1 MICITSRAIA
11 AEVLKQALLA
21 GYSTIDADEEACPC
35 KKCGNQ
41 FLLNEAGTKE
51 CVVCPILKSDLS
63 RVTKQMMRED
73 PQHQVKTD
81 LEIKLRSLKKRA
93 TAKETIAK
101 KAVEEEAAALQGKRE
116 AEELRANAEQAAT
129 DAEVELLWK
138 TKELRQVREASRA
151 ASQKAKASIELA
163 LEDKAEARRKAKF
176 NVRLAENA
184 CTEADYQHIF
194 GVKETAL
201 AELKIFIA
209 DEAVRKAIEARNK
222 VVAEFQDMKRCA
234 AKLHSEL
241 ETKKVEKAYAVAGA
255 SMLLSKKDTDIKTQQ
270 ALREEAELK
279 AVELANK
286 LVLEKGQAELAV
298 KKAQENLKRAEG
310 GVDDAEKIYLKAH
323 KKRESVEKI
332 ANDVRSKAN
341 GTASE
346 LEDTIT
352 EFNCM
357 ITEERNELKSTVG
370 KRRADAMELAT
381 WDEQAR
387 KIFEAKDSIV
397 VVEEEVAEEDEV
409 EEKDIEGEKEENA
422 DDAATDISPD
432 IEFTPS
438 IETVLVA
445 EEEEEVD
452 ETLAKDSWNFYHEVC
467 GLISNRWKYEEAYR
481 QLQIDPLYPYLNS
494 CSEVNCDGQT
504 KDIMHKSDAA
514 YKNMSAATIATDL
527 QKKAEIARPQ
537 LIKLCK
543 DLAKSLKITKMG
555 VGPIKEVN
563 AALEKADK
571 KYGGNVL
578 QVTDFC
584 RTFVVVKDIA
594 TLLAVFETVNS
605 MMADR
610 ICRIKFSSL
619 KKDGQALPGGYRD
632 CKMNLLVEGHICEIQ
647 VHLQSFWSVSQV
659 QGYAYYQK
667 AVEYSIDRIK
677 DPYRSLK
684 SISDKVLTKLI
695 TYGNDA
701 LAGTTLDAL
710 AVNDDEQLLN
720 YFALAGIYLR
730 LKEPANAEAILVRL
744 AALRSRNSSMGPL
757 HSETLYLKKNLET
770 ALRAQDLIEEA
781 DVIAEQLIDAEKL
794 HKEEADD
801 ATASLW
807 EFLLTDDILENPYH
821 QDDAEVDEK
830 EQKEIIASRNQWI
843 QSRDKLFKKLKGIKR
858 ADTALSLLN
867 EQ

>member
-1 MICITSRAIA
+1 MIVLYIISRAIA

-21 GYSTIDADEEACPC
+21 GYSTIDAEEDEPCPC

-51 CVVCPILKSDLS
+51 CVVCPVLETDLS

-73 PQHQVKTD
+73 PQHQIKTD
-81 LEIKLRSLKKRA
+81 LESKLRSLKKRA

-116 AEELRANAEQAAT
+116 AKELLANAEQAAT

-151 ASQKAKASIELA
+151 ASQKAKASLELA
-163 LEDKAEARRKAKF
+163 LEDKAEAKLKAKL

-222 VVAEFQDMKRCA
+222 AVAEFQDMKRCS
-234 AKLHSEL
+234 AKLHSDL

-279 AVELANK
+279 AVELINK
-286 LVLEKGQAELAV
+286 LVLEKAEAELAV
-298 KKAQENLKRAEG
+298 KKAQETLKRAEVG
-310 GVDDAEKIYLKAH
+310 IDDAEKIYDKAH
-323 KKRESVEKI
+323 KKRDSAEKV

-341 GTASE
+341 GTACE

-357 ITEERNELKSTVG
+357 ITEERSELKSTVG

-387 KIFEAKDSIV
+387 KIFEAKDTIV
-397 VVEEEVAEEDEV
+397 VVEEEVSEE
-409 EEKDIEGEKEENA
+409 EEPEEEENV
-422 DDAATDISPD
+422 DDAATDVSPD

-438 IETVLVA
+438 IETVLIDEE

-494 CSEVNCDGQT
+494 CSEVNCDDGQT
-504 KDIMHKSDAA
+504 KAIMHKSEAA
-514 YKNMSAATIATDL
+514 YDDMSAATIATDL

-543 DLAKSLKITKMG
+543 DLAKSLKISKMG

-571 KYGGNVL
+571 KYGGDVL

-584 RTFVVVKDIA
+584 RTFVVVKDVP
-594 TLLAVFETVNS
+594 TLLAVFEMMNS

-632 CKMNLLVEGHICEIQ
+632 CKINLLVEGHICEIQ

-695 TYGNDA
+695 TYGNGA
-701 LAGTTLDAL
+701 LAGTTLNTL
-710 AVNDDEQLLN
+710 AADDDEQLLN
-720 YFALAGIYLR
+720 HFALAGIYLR
-730 LKEPANAEAILVRL
+730 LKETAKAEAILVRL

-757 HSETLYLKKNLET
+757 HSETLYLKKNLEI

-807 EFLLTDDILENPYH
+807 EFLLTDDILENPYR

-830 EQKEIIASRNQWI
+830 EQKEIIASRNQWL
-843 QSRDKLFKKLKGIKR
+843 QSRNKLFKKLKGIKC